1 MNFAAYYENLI
12 QIQQKAIRSWWIWVI
27 CVILGGAAI
36 VVSSWVWSSEAT
48 SLFTKL
54 GGVFIGVCA
63 AYPYKEIP
71 PRRERIAS
79 YSQLKQFFETAEIT
93 DEEKRQLFMSLTAEA
108 FKGAMQRGPNA

>member
-12 QIQQKAIRSWWIWVI
+12 QIQHKAIRSWWVWVI

-36 VVSSWVWSSEAT
+36 IISSLGLDSGTRSD
-48 SLFTKL
+48 LIKL
-54 GGVFIGVCA
+54 GGLFIGVCA

-71 PRRERIAS
+71 PRRERIAT
-79 YSQLKQFFETAEIT
+79 YSQLKQYFETARVSE
-93 DEEKRQLFMSLTAEA
+93 EEKRQMFMGLTAEA